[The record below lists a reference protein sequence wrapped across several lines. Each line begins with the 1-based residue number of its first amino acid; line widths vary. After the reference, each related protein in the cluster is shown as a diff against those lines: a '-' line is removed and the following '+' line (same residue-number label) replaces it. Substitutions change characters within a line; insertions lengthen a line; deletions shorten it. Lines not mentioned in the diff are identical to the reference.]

1 METHIRVVH
10 SETPRNTTDA
20 ESSAS
25 TSDKENKLEV
35 AQQLQHQPHP
45 HQQQLNHF
53 HQMAATS
60 SSTATLINL
69 STMSEA
75 HPIPTSS
82 AVYETY
88 TRGVT
93 SSPITSPVSTNSP
106 NAASVIL
113 SMNGHQQLESADL
126 RSFAGSSFYS
136 RMSPTMAP
144 SGVHHR
150 EPSNGG
156 LNSALLAAAAAAAA
170 NDELAMS
177 NYHSQRQHESHQHM
191 QHPSRFQIPAAAHYH
206 RHALPSPSSESSRSS
221 PSPKLEI
228 VEPEPPVYM
237 LPDYAHEPEALMMN
251 GSSSPS
257 PSSVIIQVPYADG
270 RTPSSSTSTS
280 PVPSSPELVDVVAN
294 AKDELCLP
302 PRKRTKMIL
311 KSMEEDRE
319 SANFR
324 YNSVIQYAKAS
335 QIFHMH

>member
-20 ESSAS
+20 ESGAS

-35 AQQLQHQPHP
+35 AQQLQHQQHQPQP
-45 HQQQLNHF
+45 HQQQLHYF
-53 HQMAATS
+53 HQMAASS

-82 AVYETY
+82 AVYEMY
-88 TRGVT
+88 TRGATT
-93 SSPITSPVSTNSP
+93 SPATSPVSTNSP
-106 NAASVIL
+106 NAASVIS
-113 SMNGHQQLESADL
+113 SMNGHHQLESADL
-126 RSFAGSSFYS
+126 RTFANSSFYS
-136 RMSPTMAP
+136 RMSPTMTP
-144 SGVHHR
+144 SAAHSR
-150 EPSNGG
+150 EASSGG
-156 LNSALLAAAAAAAA
+156 LNSALLAAAD
-170 NDELAMS
+170 NGERAMG
-177 NYHSQRQHESHQHM
+177 NYHSQRHLESHQHLL
-191 QHPSRFQIPAAAHYH
+191 HASKFQIPVAAHYH
-206 RHALPSPSSESSRSS
+206 RHSVPPSPSSESSRSS

-228 VEPEPPVYM
+228 VETEPPVYV
-237 LPDYAHEPEALMMN
+237 LPDYVPEPEALIGN
-251 GSSSPS
+251 GSSS

-270 RTPSSSTSTS
+270 LTPSSSTSTS
-280 PVPSSPELVDVVAN
+280 PVPSLPELVDTAAS